1 MVVLA
6 AVGAV
11 VVPRLVNY
19 GYVSPFSDAAPAA
32 AERLLVALPV
42 PAGAEWDATATDR
55 GTPTPYGVTS
65 SVAPADLLAEVGR
78 LAGPGGGATVREQ
91 SCDDRGA
98 RPSPTGA
105 GAGPHLAAGGD
116 TTGSSAYA
124 VVADA
129 SPEPG
134 APLGEWVRARRPA
147 GPPAGHRALR
157 GGGGRRLRGVPRAA
171 RRPGRSR

>member
-1 MVVLA
+1 VVVLA

-42 PAGAEWDATATDR
+42 PAGAERDATATDR

-65 SVAPADLLAEVGR
+65 SVAPADLLAKVGL
-78 LAGPGGGATVREQ
+78 LAGPGGGG
-91 SCDDRGA
+91 DGPGA
-98 RPSPTGA
+98 VLRRPGWQASGTGA
-105 GAGPHLAAGGD
+105 GADLQLAAGGD

-147 GPPAGHRALR
+147 GPPPGHRALR

-171 RRPGRSR
+171 NR